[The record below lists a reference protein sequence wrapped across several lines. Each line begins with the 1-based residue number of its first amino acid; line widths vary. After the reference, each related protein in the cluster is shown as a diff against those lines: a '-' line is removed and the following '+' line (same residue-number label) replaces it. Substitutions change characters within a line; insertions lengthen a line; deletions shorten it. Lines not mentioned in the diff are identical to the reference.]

1 MRLYYH
7 GVRNK
12 TGPPSTPRHT
22 ACKVV
27 IWAARSNCSQQA
39 KNRTTQWKEKDAHL
53 DQILG
58 ASKQAADFVL
68 RYRVGRCF
76 FAFPHSVGNRGPP
89 NLRFRPTNLEKNG
102 GNPMRKQNDGKSA
115 DDILQ
120 NQFTAYLVTAI
131 KRRKALYIRK
141 KIQQQAESPLE
152 LCDFDMSLQ
161 GDTDLLTGFSL
172 LEQIE
177 NPMLHLALIQ
187 ARERERYIFLTRI
200 LEERSFSEL
209 AEELGISYKA
219 TTHSYY
225 RFIERIRKMMGGEE
239 K

>member
-1 MRLYYH
+1 MH
-7 GVRNK
+7 
-12 TGPPSTPRHT
+12 
-22 ACKVV
+22 
-27 IWAARSNCSQQA
+27 
-39 KNRTTQWKEKDAHL
+39 
-53 DQILG
+53 
-58 ASKQAADFVL
+58 
-68 RYRVGRCF
+68 
-76 FAFPHSVGNRGPP
+76 
-89 NLRFRPTNLEKNG
+89 
-102 GNPMRKQNDGKSA
+102 KQNDGKSA

-120 NQFTAYLVTAI
+120 NQFTAYLVTAV

-200 LEERSFSEL
+200 LEERSFSDL